1 MTAII
6 IDHPRAA
13 IGRARTRN
21 RQRAVFRALS
31 NARIVMANHRDHT
44 AAVIKGALQVLNHFG
59 NSADQRIALQRWDQ
73 IQRNSQAHH
82 AQVAK

>member
-6 IDHPRAA
+6 TDHPSAA
-13 IGRARTRN
+13 MGRERFRN
-21 RQRAVFRALS
+21 RQRAIFRALS

-59 NSADQRIALQRWDQ
+59 THADQRIAQQRWDQ
-73 IQRNSQAHH
+73 IQRNSPTSQSG
-82 AQVAK
+82 VA

>member
-6 IDHPRAA
+6 IDHPSAA
-13 IGRARTRN
+13 TGRERFRN

-44 AAVIKGALQVLNHFG
+44 TEVIKDALQVLNHFG
-59 NSADQRIALQRWDQ
+59 NSADQRIAQQRWDQ
-73 IQRNSQAHH
+73 IQRNSPAHF